1 MSLTKNLT
9 SSLVTNLTSSLIPNA
24 PAPASPLIP
33 NTIEGLQ
40 LFLKIKNDP
49 AYITFDGT
57 FPTQVSDILDLS
69 GNNRHFQQVST
80 SSQAVFQA
88 SSDFNSKE
96 GLLFSNDSYTCLES
110 GFVSSLAA
118 TTAFFVIRPGTIE
131 ANGYF
136 YQEPAGAGL
145 ESYYSYG
152 SVGYSF
158 RISRFDSV
166 TSYSTTISNTSRI
179 LRITDGPSL
188 RNLYDYGVQIG
199 SDSGGGS
206 TVGASDNAIIGK
218 RNTGNPFAGSI
229 HEILIYNRVLTAG
242 EITTIEDYL
251 ITEWGVA

>member
-1 MSLTKNLT
+1 MSLVKSLTNNLIGD
-9 SSLVTNLTSSLIPNA
+9 LIGSLISNA
-24 PAPASPLIP
+24 PTPSTPLIP

-49 AYITFDGT
+49 SYITFDGT

-80 SSQAVFQA
+80 SAQAVFQA

-110 GFVSSLAA
+110 GFVSSLLA
-118 TTAFFVIRPGTIE
+118 TTAFFVIRPGTIG

-145 ESYYSYG
+145 ESFYSYG
-152 SVGYSF
+152 SDSF
-158 RISRFDSV
+158 RITRFGSV
-166 TSYSTTISNTSRI
+166 TSYSTTISNISRI

-199 SDSGGGS
+199 SNFGGGS
-206 TVGASDNAIIGK
+206 TVGVSNNAIIGK
-218 RNTGNPFAGSI
+218 RGTSNPFVGSI

-251 ITEWGVA
+251 ITEWGTA